1 MEKLTIFAAAIS
13 IGIMTL
19 SLQIIDPGLAPA
31 ADQQSQAKPHSKTV
45 KPKTVKP
52 KAVKPKAVKPKSE
65 KPKIEKP
72 KIATPQTVQPEIVKP
87 ETVQPKTVQPEIAK
101 PETVQPET
109 AKPKIEPKFQTAE
122 TAAEGNACFGVA
134 PQIERLVPDE
144 GEPGVKVTIT
154 GAEFGSLDC
163 LRGVSFGPGQA
174 STFTMENE
182 STILA
187 TVPTDG
193 RKGLV
198 MVTVTT
204 ASGEDSKPFLV
215 K

>member
-1 MEKLTIFAAAIS
+1 MEKPTIFAAAIS

-19 SLQIIDPGLAPA
+19 FLQIVSPGLTAA
-31 ADQQSQAKPHSKTV
+31 ADQEPKAKPHSKTV

-52 KAVKPKAVKPKSE
+52 KAVKPKTVQ
-65 KPKIEKP
+65 PKIEKP
-72 KIATPQTVQPEIVKP
+72 
-87 ETVQPKTVQPEIAK
+87 EIAK
-101 PETVQPET
+101 PKTVEPEIVQPGM

-122 TAAEGNACFGVA
+122 TAAEGNSCFGVA

-154 GAEFGSLDC
+154 GVEFGSPDC

-174 STFTMENE
+174 SDFTMKDE
-182 STILA
+182 STIVA
-187 TVPTDG
+187 TVPADS
-193 RKGLV
+193 RNGLV

-204 ASGEDSKPFLV
+204 ASGEDSKVFMV

>member
-31 ADQQSQAKPHSKTV
+31 ADQQSKTKPHSTTI

-52 KAVKPKAVKPKSE
+52 KAVKPK
-65 KPKIEKP
+65 
-72 KIATPQTVQPEIVKP
+72 TVKP
-87 ETVQPKTVQPEIAK
+87 ETVQPKNA
-101 PETVQPET
+101 QPET

-154 GAEFGSLDC
+154 GAEFGSPDC
-163 LRGVSFGPGQA
+163 LRGVSFGPGYA